1 MAYFKYLVLLFVVI
15 YVDCEDANGQVDP
28 ANDRNTIIKSED
40 VVIYRDDSFYAT
52 FPSVVKKKDGELMVA
67 FRRAPDRRVFGET
80 GNFHVDP
87 NSYLVQVSSA
97 DNGKTWTKEPKLI
110 YAHAFGGSQ
119 DPCLLQLTNG
129 DILCT
134 SYGWAYVRQEGVRQ
148 LEKPYSE
155 NKPGFIALGG
165 YYLRSTDNGQSWDE
179 PFYPPNISSEVRK
192 NALGLP
198 IPAMN
203 RGALCESET
212 GKIYWAVA
220 ASHDSTHLSKKSV
233 HLLISADQGVSW
245 KYSSTVAQDDKID
258 FNETSLYETP
268 KGDIVAFMRTANF
281 EDEACIAR
289 SEDGGMSFKSWKGMG
304 FKGHPLQAI
313 RLADKRVL
321 LVYGYRHRPY
331 GIRARILNAECT
343 NFDMT
348 EEFVIREDGGST
360 DIGYPWAVALD
371 DTRVL
376 VTYYFNKDNETRF
389 IAGSILEIK

>member
-40 VVIYRDDSFYAT
+40 VIIYRDDSFYAT
-52 FPSVVKKKDGELMVA
+52 FPSVVKKKDGELVVA
-67 FRRAPDRRVFGET
+67 FRRAPDRREFGET

-134 SYGWAYVRQEGVRQ
+134 SYGWAYVRQEGVRH

-165 YYLRSTDNGQSWDE
+165 YYLRSRDNGQSWDG
-179 PFYPPNISSEVRK
+179 PFYPPNLSSEVRK

-343 NFDMT
+343 NFDTT